1 MKMRLRRR
9 STSIKPMHAASRF
22 FSGKISLVDIRSD
35 RERLA
40 VRVPGA
46 AHLELLQLRRH
57 IEEIR
62 ADRPVA
68 LLCRSGHRSAIAA
81 RIARRHGLDSM
92 SVAGGMRAWLTAEL
106 PVVWPCDFTP
116 ELHEQG
122 EPHAP
127 GDSSARTSWNRSN
140 TGG

>member
-1 MKMRLRRR
+1 MVLRRR
-9 STSIKPMHAASRF
+9 ITAIKPTHAADRF
-22 FSGKISLVDIRSD
+22 FSGKISLVEIRSD

-46 AHLELLQLRRH
+46 AHLQLLQLLQLRRH
-57 IEEIR
+57 IDEIR

-81 RIARRHGLDSM
+81 RIAKRHGLDCM
-92 SVAGGMRAWLTAEL
+92 SVAGGMRAWLAAEL

-116 ELHEQG
+116 ESHEQ
-122 EPHAP
+122 
-127 GDSSARTSWNRSN
+127 R
-140 TGG
+140 